1 MDQQHKLKLR
11 KHFVKLLYG
20 NPVLE
25 GVPRKPVSH
34 AKKIKKVWD
43 SGKYYDFGI
52 ERIFRLFLVIS
63 KLFFPSIYINYFF
76 RNSSYQ
82 AQKVAGE
89 VFVVFK
95 TVMPFFML
103 YYELWHHSWLF
114 IINIYLLLETY
125 LYIFYKIFVP
135 EHNNQR
141 THKRSLLLLFLNFFE
156 VIGSFA
162 VIYAAG
168 HFLNKPV
175 SNWVDAL
182 YFSFVTGA
190 TIGYG
195 DFHPVTSL
203 GKQLVILQIVSTLA
217 FLILFFNFFA
227 PRAQDSGEYVDADN
241 Q

>member
-1 MDQQHKLKLR
+1 MR
-11 KHFVKLLYG
+11 KHLIKLVYG
-20 NPVLE
+20 NPVPDTKPKKSP
-25 GVPRKPVSH
+25 VPH
-34 AKKIKKVWD
+34 TKKIQNIWN
-43 SGKYYDFGI
+43 SGTYYDFGI

-63 KLFFPSIYINYFF
+63 KLFFPGIYIEHLF
-76 RNSSYQ
+76 RNYSYQ
-82 AQKVAGE
+82 AQKVIGE

-95 TVMPFFML
+95 TAVPFFML
-103 YYELWHHSWLF
+103 YYQLWHNSWLF
-114 IINIYLLLETY
+114 AINIYLLIETY

-141 THKRSLLLLFLNFFE
+141 SHKRSLLLLFLNFFE

-175 SNWVDAL
+175 SNWIDAL

-190 TIGYG
+190 TVGYG
-195 DFHPVTSL
+195 DIHPINPI

-227 PRAQDSGEYVDADN
+227 PRAQDSKEDD
-241 Q
+241 